1 MFRNTNSKTQLDGEL
16 NNIYYPPIK
25 PGRHALAGRDPGER
39 AILRAR
45 RAIRDQLPKSEDVP
59 GGVSKLLVLRRGS
72 L

>member
-45 RAIRDQLPKSEDVP
+45 RAIRDQLPKASDVCD
-59 GGVSKLLVLRRGS
+59 GSSKVLVLRGGYI
-72 L
+72 